1 MGKSNWEGNGTINP
15 FTLLG
20 GEKMIRVLIADD
32 HHVVRRGL
40 LFFLKTQKDIEVIG
54 EAKNGIEAVEL
65 VESLQPDIVLMDLV
79 MPEMD
84 GIQATKKI
92 KAKWPNVAI
101 LMLTSFSDK
110 DHVLPAIEAGAA
122 GYQLKDI
129 EPDELVN
136 AIRQII
142 RGENII
148 HPAATSQLEEVLREE
163 ENLPH
168 VKNPLTP
175 RERDVL
181 AELTKGKSNREIA
194 SSLFVTEK
202 TVKTHISNIFTKL
215 EVQDRT
221 QAALYAVKHGLTE
234 GSGL

>member
-1 MGKSNWEGNGTINP
+1 
-15 FTLLG
+15 
-20 GEKMIRVLIADD
+20 MIRVLIADD

-40 LFFLKTQKDIEVIG
+40 IVFLKTQKDIEVIG
-54 EAKNGIEAVEL
+54 EAKNGVEAVQL
-65 VESLQPDIVLMDLV
+65 AKQLKPHIILMDLV

-92 KAKWPNVAI
+92 KEQFPHIQVI
-101 LMLTSFSDK
+101 ILTSFSDK
-110 DHVLPAIEAGAA
+110 DHVLPALEVGAA

-136 AIRQII
+136 SIRKVM
-142 RGENII
+142 RGENIM
-148 HPAATSQLEEVLREE
+148 HPAINLQLEEKMKEE
-163 ENLPH
+163 EQLPH

-175 RERDVL
+175 REQDVL
-181 AELTKGKSNREIA
+181 AELTKGKSNKEIA

-221 QAALYAVKHGLTE
+221 QAALYAVKHGLTK
-234 GSGL
+234 GSGME

>member
-1 MGKSNWEGNGTINP
+1 
-15 FTLLG
+15 
-20 GEKMIRVLIADD
+20 MIRVLIADD

-54 EAKNGIEAVEL
+54 EAKNGVEAVQL
-65 VESLQPDIVLMDLV
+65 VEQLKPDIVLMDLV

-84 GIQATKKI
+84 GIEATKVI
-92 KAKWPNVAI
+92 KGKWPEVQV

-129 EPDELVN
+129 EPDDLVN
-136 AIRQII
+136 SIRQVMN
-142 RGENII
+142 GENIM
-148 HPAATSQLEEVLREE
+148 HPVATIQLEERLKEE

-175 RERDVL
+175 REQDVL

-234 GSGL
+234 GSGKHN